1 MVLGGSNGVG
11 LICSKGGFVSG
22 SFGSDLDGSIC
33 FYGGFHTTDLFCFY
47 GGIHTTGSLFLV
59 LDLSLRWFGCEV
71 VGGNGEWIWW
81 SGGGF
86 VVAHRGSGGG
96 GCFRC
101 RHGLCEQ
108 MRSLGLL
115 VVVVRFWRRRRFVFF
130 FVVLCSSSWW

>member
-81 SGGGF
+81 SG
-86 VVAHRGSGGG
+86 VVVSWWRT
-96 GCFRC
+96 
-101 RHGLCEQ
+101 EVP
-108 MRSLGLL
+108 
-115 VVVVRFWRRRRFVFF
+115 VVVVVS
-130 FVVLCSSSWW
+130 VVGMVCANR